1 MPNELLA
8 LINKQIPISCLYFSQ
23 EDNIELDEIVFLNN
37 GGSLRIISNMIY
49 KGVYVG

>member
-23 EDNIELDEIVFLNN
+23 QDNIMLDEIVFLNN
-37 GGSLRIISNMIY
+37 WTSLRIISNAIY
-49 KGVYVG
+49 KGAYVI